1 VTSAVSEAFRRT
13 VDEGV
18 ERLERSTPS
27 LFATGMV
34 GGIDVSI
41 GVLAML
47 VVRHATGN
55 AMWGAVAFTLGFVA
69 LTLANSELFTE
80 NFLVPIS
87 AIAARKASWMSLLRL
102 WFGTLVFNLV
112 GGWIVMGL
120 AMGAFPDLRGTAL
133 VVGGHGADLG
143 ITGGALASA
152 VLAGLAITLM
162 TWMEHSTDAIGA
174 RLVAVVGVAFLLAAA
189 PLLHVIVVSLEMFA
203 ALFVGAS
210 FGYAD
215 WLGVL
220 LLAAAGNV
228 LGGVGLVTV
237 LRLVQVGPDEIAS
250 EQRSRR

>member
-1 VTSAVSEAFRRT
+1 VTSAVSEAFHRT

-47 VVRHATGN
+47 VVHHATGS

-102 WFGTLVFNLV
+102 WLGTLLFNLV

-120 AMGAFPDLRGTAL
+120 AMGAFPDLRRTAL

-162 TWMEHSTDAIGA
+162 TWMEHSTESIGA

-215 WLGVL
+215 WLGML
-220 LLAAAGNV
+220 GLAAVGNIAG
-228 LGGVGLVTV
+228 GIGLVTV
-237 LRLVQVGPDEIAS
+237 LRLVQVGADEIEH
-250 EQRSRR
+250 EQRRRR